1 MASIC
6 WTWDQNWGVGKKSQ
20 VKRFK
25 KVGMG
30 QKCSVKSFTTRT
42 PSDVNL
48 NFGVLVRITTLQE
61 PYLLKSVPCIFRQV
75 ILWTELKRF
84 NEDKPHSD
92 VPMSQFLK

>member
-1 MASIC
+1 M
-6 WTWDQNWGVGKKSQ
+6 DQN
-20 VKRFK
+20 
-25 KVGMG
+25 
-30 QKCSVKSFTTRT
+30 CSVKSFTTKT

-48 NFGVLVRITTLQE
+48 NFGVLVLITTLQE
-61 PYLLKSVPCIFRQV
+61 PYLLKNIPYIFRQV